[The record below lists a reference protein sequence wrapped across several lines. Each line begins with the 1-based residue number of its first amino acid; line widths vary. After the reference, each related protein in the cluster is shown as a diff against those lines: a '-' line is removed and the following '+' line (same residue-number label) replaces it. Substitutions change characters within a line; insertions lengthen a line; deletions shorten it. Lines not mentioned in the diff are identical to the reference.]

1 MWLDRD
7 RGMSSWLSKRAT
19 ASGTP
24 EARAA
29 GAGTG
34 SGTMSELDVV
44 GAEGGLGEGG
54 RVRLALR
61 SMSDIEKSDFFFD
74 RAMEGSV
81 CCWKS
86 ANVASW

>member
-44 GAEGGLGEGG
+44 GAEGGLE
-54 RVRLALR
+54 
-61 SMSDIEKSDFFFD
+61 ESDFFFD